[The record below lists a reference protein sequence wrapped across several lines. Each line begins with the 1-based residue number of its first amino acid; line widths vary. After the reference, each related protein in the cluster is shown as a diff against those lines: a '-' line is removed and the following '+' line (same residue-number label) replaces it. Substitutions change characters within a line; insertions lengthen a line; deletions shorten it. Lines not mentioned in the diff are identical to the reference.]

1 MCISPC
7 DSLLFLFI
15 NRVCNKHDD
24 LYVCRATLLFFR
36 FTSPRSRGARIAD
49 SCIHCYLA
57 YSKECKYIVTTGYLV
72 YSGRFGFRLVMKS
85 YPSQPCMSGL
95 NGRERKPDALAHSK
109 HTEYTKHELTMNQS
123 KGARNDRVSEKVKRG
138 LPVQWLYFDLFFMQ
152 R

>member
-1 MCISPC
+1 MMIYMFVVQHCYSFALQVPVAAGHELQIP
-7 DSLLFLFI
+7 
-15 NRVCNKHDD
+15 
-24 LYVCRATLLFFR
+24 A
-36 FTSPRSRGARIAD
+36 P
-49 SCIHCYLA
+49 CIHCYLA

-72 YSGRFGFRLVMKS
+72 YSGRFAFRLVMKS
-85 YPSQPCMSGL
+85 YPSQPCVSGL